1 MLKNPKIFKKLLETH
16 IGLFNGARI
25 CLSSIEW
32 YMDFDGFTTWLL
44 TIVDQMGLS
53 SQK

>member
-1 MLKNPKIFKKLLETH
+1 MFV
-16 IGLFNGARI
+16 
-25 CLSSIEW
+25 EW